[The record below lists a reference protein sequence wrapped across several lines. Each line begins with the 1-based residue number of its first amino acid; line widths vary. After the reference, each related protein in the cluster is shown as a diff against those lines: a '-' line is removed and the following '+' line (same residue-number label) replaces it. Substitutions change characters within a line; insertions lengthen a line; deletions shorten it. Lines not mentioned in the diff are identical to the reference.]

1 MIAAAV
7 IDRILMIVVGAM
19 LAGVALTA
27 LLWYLDQA
35 FARKIAALEQTL
47 KEINPR
53 DLP

>member
-1 MIAAAV
+1 M
-7 IDRILMIVVGAM
+7 IDRILMIAAGAV
-19 LAGVALTA
+19 LAGLALTA

-35 FARKIAALEQTL
+35 FARRIAALEQTL

>member
-1 MIAAAV
+1 MIERLLMIAAGAV
-7 IDRILMIVVGAM
+7 FAG
-19 LAGVALTA
+19 LALFA

-47 KEINPR
+47 KEINPK